1 MQDIFWINMIGCVA
15 GGVHRI
21 DRIEGATS
29 YTLKITGLALAKAHG
44 VGLTTGGV

>member
-1 MQDIFWINMIGCVA
+1 MVGCVA

-29 YTLKITGLALAKAHG
+29 YNVEDYGLALAKAHG
-44 VGLTTGGV
+44 VDLTPRGMRNARAP